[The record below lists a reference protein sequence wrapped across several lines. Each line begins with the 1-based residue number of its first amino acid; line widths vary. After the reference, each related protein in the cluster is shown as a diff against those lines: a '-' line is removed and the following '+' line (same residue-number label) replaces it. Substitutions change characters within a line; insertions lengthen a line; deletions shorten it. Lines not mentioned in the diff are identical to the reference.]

1 MKKLLLIAGFAL
13 VLSLVGCGGGG
24 DSNSGTSYAG
34 TYTGTLTITLIAG
47 SLGTLSETSNITII
61 ITPDG
66 TFSVTDDEGGTV
78 TGQLAGDQL
87 IFIEDMNVTEPG
99 LTCSGSATYTATVNG
114 VTVTGT
120 VAGNSIVCNGVS
132 IQVTGTISANIVS
145 AASTSLR
152 ATSAAGIGFAKSAL
166 KRVNLK

>member
-24 DSNSGTSYAG
+24 DSNSGTPYAG
-34 TYTGTLTITLIAG
+34 TYTGTLTITLTG
-47 SLGTLSETSNITII
+47 SLGTFSETSNITIV

-87 IFIEDMNVTEPG
+87 IFVEDMNFTEPG

-120 VAGNSIVCNGVS
+120 VAGNSVVCNGVS

-145 AASTSLR
+145 AVSTSLR